1 MTVIEYLNTDIAFE
15 LSAQEAFNLYNVAY
29 PSVAKFPYFRTHF
42 NNKKRELGIS
52 TATQIAPVLQEI
64 HEQKVKKEKPV
75 FTAVNYTGQDVSCL
89 IPETM
94 PTGTAF
100 DRVISDN
107 GFCRKCI
114 DAVAAKAGS
123 GKTWSRTSLV
133 AKAVMLNPSLKG
145 ALLSAEMLEHEIAR
159 EVKGTPDLNN
169 IDYVYLVNYFKEQV
183 TPQEYWDILE
193 ECFKRY
199 DMLVIDSFSVVHD
212 QLLELYDGR
221 IKSKKLIFDITSKF
235 TKWAAKYN
243 CNVQLIL
250 QCKRDGTYLGSSA
263 LVHAISSLSYVH
275 VYGQKRFNMFEK
287 NRNNGSA
294 VNRELF
300 FSKDKEGCIV
310 IDEEAYKASYERV
323 EDKKIDIKTF
333 LDNLKQKHEQGT
345 EENKDV
351 TDAENEVDTVSN
363 LNLNTEQVA
372 GSQLDLVE
380 QIAEFEDYGPE
391 DLQ

>member
-1 MTVIEYLNTDIAFE
+1 MQAIIYIDTLGDYN
-15 LSAQEAFNLYNVAY
+15 LSAQESFNDYNTQY
-29 PSVAKFPYFRTHF
+29 PNLCKFEYYRTKY
-42 NNKKRELGIS
+42 NNKKRDLGLS
-52 TATQIAPVLQEI
+52 TATVITPSTRV
-64 HEQKVKKEKPV
+64 HETVIKEKPV
-75 FTAVNYTGQDVSCL
+75 FKAHNYTGQDVSGL
-89 IPETM
+89 IPETI

-123 GKTWSRTSLV
+123 GKTWSRMSLM
-133 AKAVMLNPSLKG
+133 AKAVKVNPEIKA

-159 EVKGTPDLNN
+159 EVKGSPDLNN
-169 IDYVYLVNYFKEQV
+169 IDFVYLVDYFKQQV
-183 TPQEYWDILE
+183 TAQEYWDILK
-193 ECFKRY
+193 ECFKQY
-199 DMLVIDSFSVVHD
+199 DVLTIDSFSVVHD

-263 LVHAISSLSYVH
+263 LVHAISSLSYVY

-287 NRNNGSA
+287 NRNNGSS

-300 FSKDKEGCIV
+300 FSKDKEGCIT
-310 IDEEAYKASYERV
+310 IDEESYKASYERV
-323 EDKKIDIKTF
+323 EDTKVDIKTF
-333 LDNLKQKHEQGT
+333 LENLKQKHEQT
-345 EENKDV
+345 SEDNKDLLELEK
-351 TDAENEVDTVSN
+351 DKN
-363 LNLNTEQVA
+363 LTLSQEQV
-372 GSQLDLVE
+372 SDNQTDLIE
-380 QIAEFEDYGPE
+380 QIAEFEEYGPE
-391 DLQ
+391 DL

>member
-1 MTVIEYLNTDIAFE
+1 MTVIEYLNTELNFE
-15 LSAQEAFNLYNVAY
+15 LNAEEQFSLYQTAY
-29 PSVAKFPYFRTHF
+29 PGIAKFEYFRTKY
-42 NNKKRELGIS
+42 NNKKRELGMS
-52 TATQIAPVLQEI
+52 LATKIVPVLQEI
-64 HEQKVKKEKPV
+64 HEHKIKREKPV
-75 FTAVNYTGQDVSCL
+75 FTAVNYTGQDVSGL

-133 AKAVMLNPSLKG
+133 AKAVMLNPLLKG

-169 IDYVYLVNYFKEQV
+169 IDYIYLVNYFKEQV
-183 TPQEYWDILE
+183 TAQEYWDILE

-287 NRNNGSA
+287 NRNNGSS

-300 FSKDKEGCIV
+300 FSKDKEGCIT
-310 IDEEAYKASYERV
+310 IDEESYKASYERV
-323 EDKKIDIKTF
+323 EDTKVDIKTF
-333 LDNLKQKHEQGT
+333 LENLKQKHEQT
-345 EENKDV
+345 SEDNKDLLELEK
-351 TDAENEVDTVSN
+351 DKN
-363 LNLNTEQVA
+363 LTLSQEQVA
-372 GSQLDLVE
+372 DNQTDLIE
-380 QIAEFEDYGPE
+380 QIAEFEEYGPE
-391 DLQ
+391 DL